1 MMKMQK
7 QFFEVI
13 FMKRF
18 MMILAAL
25 LALVTC
31 LAACTPATGDPIETT
46 DSAQD
51 TTEAP
56 TEKPT
61 EEPTTEEPTTEEPTT
76 PEETTEPEPEMVVDL
91 EAVKAAAI
99 TFITPEQIKAAAEN
113 PENDWS
119 DFGGVTDNADGSVK
133 VLYTTGKDDKWD
145 PYCYLVKD
153 YVMAGNIAVIQY
165 RSEYDFDVNLYIG
178 SKGNVAT
185 GPSEYVHAE
194 IYQTEP
200 GKWNYL
206 VINLEEDAMAYDHM
220 EGVLGFLRFG
230 LDFSEPGDTVDFGFV
245 AFFYSVKEAAQVLPL
260 DPNADY

>member
-1 MMKMQK
+1 MKTWL
-7 QFFEVI
+7 I
-13 FMKRF
+13 
-18 MMILAAL
+18 L
-25 LALVTC
+25 LASMLALIMC
-31 LAACTPATGDPIETT
+31 LSACTPATGDPVDTT
-46 DSAQD
+46 DSDQA

-56 TEKPT
+56 TDAPT
-61 EEPTTEEPTTEEPTT
+61 EAPTTEEPTTEEPT
-76 PEETTEPEPEMVVDL
+76 EPEPEAVVDL

-99 TFITPEQIKAAAEN
+99 TFITPAQIKAAAEN

-178 SKGNVAT
+178 SEGNVAT

-230 LDFSEPGDTVDFGFV
+230 LDFAEPGDTVDFGFV